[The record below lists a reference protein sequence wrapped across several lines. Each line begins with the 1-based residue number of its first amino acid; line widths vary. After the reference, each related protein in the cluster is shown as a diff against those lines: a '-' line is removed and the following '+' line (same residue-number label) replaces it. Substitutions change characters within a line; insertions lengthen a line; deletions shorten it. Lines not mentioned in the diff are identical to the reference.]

1 MTAGPP
7 ADSGAS
13 SEGSWHTL
21 RRGLMLSPEL
31 KVGLSVTVVLALLAT
46 GGRVVV
52 PVALQQVID
61 RGVADGALDLRVAL
75 GLGASALLAVVATA
89 AASYAMNARLARVTE
104 TSLANLR
111 VRAFRHLH
119 DLSALTLAAEQ
130 RGALVA
136 RVTDDIDT
144 ISRFMQWGGVMLLI
158 NSGQLVV
165 ASVVMALYSPEL
177 TLLVLATFVPLVL
190 TLRWFSRRLR
200 HAYAGVRVRVGAMLG
215 ALAESVV
222 GVEVIRAYAVEGR
235 TRARVDGTIEDHRHA
250 AYSAVKVGALMFAS
264 GEVFASV
271 ATAGVVVAGVLL
283 GVGERLTVGA
293 LLSFLFLTTLFV
305 GPVQVVTEVL
315 DQAQTAVAGWRRVL
329 DLLERVPDVRD
340 PAAAPGNRARDLPP
354 GPVEVRFAGVRFAY
368 PLRRAPQGAG
378 LEAAAPTAAEAPLV
392 LRDVDLVIAPRTR
405 LAVVGETG
413 SGKST
418 FAALLTRLVDPLAG
432 SITLNDVSIADLRF
446 ASLRRAVLLV
456 PQDGFLFD
464 QTVRGNVALGA
475 QRLGDTGAEGLDDAA
490 LTRAF
495 ADLGLADWLAG
506 LPAGLDTPVGERGTA
521 LSAGERQLVALARAF
536 VANPELLVL
545 DEATSAVDP
554 ATEARLARAL
564 DRLTAGRTSVTI
576 AHRLSTAEA
585 ADEIVVF
592 HAGRVVQRGTHA
604 QLVRAEGVYAELH
617 ASWAAG
623 AAREPL
629 RDVMP
634 GQTNW

>member
-1 MTAGPP
+1 MSAGRPP
-7 ADSGAS
+7 DSSAS
-13 SEGSWHTL
+13 SEGSWRTL
-21 RRGLMLSPEL
+21 RRGLALSPEL
-31 KVGLSVTVVLALLAT
+31 KVGLSVTVLLALLAT
-46 GGRVVV
+46 GGRLVV
-52 PVALQQVID
+52 PVTLQQVID
-61 RGVADGALDLRVAL
+61 RGVADGAVDLRLVL
-75 GLGASALLAVVATA
+75 GLGAAALVAVVVTA

-130 RGALVA
+130 RGVMVA

-144 ISRFMQWGGVMLLI
+144 ISRFMQWGGVMLLV
-158 NSGQLVV
+158 NTGQLVV
-165 ASVVMALYSPEL
+165 ASVVMALYSPAL
-177 TLLVLATFVPLVL
+177 TLLVLASFAPLVL

-200 HAYAGVRVRVGAMLG
+200 GAYGEVRVRVGAMLG

-222 GVEVIRAYAVEGR
+222 GAEVIRVYAVEGR
-235 TRARVDGTIEDHRHA
+235 TRARVDGTIEHHRHA
-250 AYSAVKVGALMFAS
+250 AYGAVKLGALMFAS
-264 GEVFASV
+264 GEVFAAV
-271 ATAGVVVAGVLL
+271 ATAGVVVAGVAL
-283 GVGERLTVGA
+283 GVGERLTVGQ

-340 PAAAPGNRARDLPP
+340 PAAVPGNRARDLPP
-354 GPVEVRFAGVRFAY
+354 GPVEVRFSGVRFAY
-368 PLRRAPQGAG
+368 PLRPASQAGGPAPAP
-378 LEAAAPTAAEAPLV
+378 LAAPGPAPLV

-418 FAALLTRLVDPLAG
+418 FAALLTRLVDPLG
-432 SITLNDVSIADLRF
+432 GTITLNGVDLADLRF

-464 QTVRGNVALGA
+464 QTIRENVALGA
-475 QRLGDTGAEGLDDAA
+475 QHVQAEGLDDAA

-495 ADLGLADWLAG
+495 ADLGLADWLSG
-506 LPAGLDTPVGERGTA
+506 LPAGLDTRVGERGGA

-536 VANPELLVL
+536 VADPELLVL

-554 ATEARLARAL
+554 TTEARLARAL
-564 DRLTAGRTSVTI
+564 DRLTEGRTSVTI

-592 HAGRVVQRGTHA
+592 DAGRIVQRGTHA
-604 QLVRAEGVYAELH
+604 RLVRAEGVYAGLH
-617 ASWAAG
+617 ASWASGSASPDLPG
-623 AAREPL
+623 
-629 RDVMP
+629 VMSR
-634 GQTNW
+634 

>member
-1 MTAGPP
+1 MSIAPVDP
-7 ADSGAS
+7 GAS
-13 SEGSWHTL
+13 GEGSWRTL
-21 RRGLMLSPEL
+21 RRGLALSPEL

-61 RGVADGALDLRVAL
+61 RGVADGTADLRVVL
-75 GLGASALLAVVATA
+75 GLGAAALLAVFATA

-158 NSGQLVV
+158 NTGQLVV
-165 ASVVMALYSPEL
+165 ASVVMALYSPQL
-177 TLLVLATFVPLVL
+177 TLLVLATFAPLVL

-200 HAYAGVRVRVGAMLG
+200 RAYAGVRVRVGAMLG

-222 GVEVIRAYAVEGR
+222 GAEVIRAYAVEGR

-250 AYSAVKVGALMFAS
+250 AYGAVKLGALMFAS

-283 GVGERLTVGA
+283 GVGERLTVGQ

-340 PAAAPGNRARDLPP
+340 PAVDPQGRARDLPP
-354 GPVEVRFAGVRFAY
+354 GPVEVRFTGVRFAY
-368 PLRRAPQGAG
+368 PSRPG
-378 LEAAAPTAAEAPLV
+378 EVDEPPLV
-392 LRDVDLVIAPRTR
+392 LREVDLVVRPRTR
-405 LAVVGETG
+405 LAVVGATG

-418 FAALLTRLVDPLAG
+418 FAALLTRLVDPLG
-432 SITLNDVSIADLRF
+432 GTITLNGVDLAELRF
-446 ASLRRAVLLV
+446 ASLRHSVLLV

-464 QTVRGNVALGA
+464 QTVRDNVALGA
-475 QRLGDTGAEGLDDAA
+475 QHVNAEGLDDAA

-506 LPAGLDTPVGERGTA
+506 LPAGLDTPVGERGGA
-521 LSAGERQLVALARAF
+521 LSVGERQLVSLARAF
-536 VANPELLVL
+536 VADPELLVL

-564 DRLTAGRTSVTI
+564 DRLTDGRTSVTI

-592 HAGRVVQRGTHA
+592 HAGRIVQRGTHG
-604 QLVRAEGVYAELH
+604 QLVRAEGVYAGLH
-617 ASWAAG
+617 ASWASG
-623 AAREPL
+623 SGRSNPS
-629 RDVMP
+629 DVMSR
-634 GQTNW
+634 